1 MDAGELLLASG
12 TSEFSAN
19 AILMGDRID
28 LRALGSQQRYAG
40 GPLVLSV
47 RGGGAAV
54 LFRYGALCL
63 FDVKPLEEDAF
74 LRELQPR
81 VQNPSSDRERETLQV
96 RIDPDAKE
104 LMEGSCVL
112 LKDASAERLQIVADV
127 LCKSV
132 VLARYEQIVSQT
144 FDRIEPFAANLDTQ
158 GLSGKAASELL
169 KHLGS
174 TLLME
179 QQMVGRLQ
187 LDDTPELLWDH
198 PTLER
203 LFLRVR
209 DEFELVERAK
219 AVNRKLELIS
229 RTVQTALELLQT
241 GRSHRVEWYIV
252 GLICFEILLTLFEK
266 LWGVTH

>member
-1 MDAGELLLASG
+1 
-12 TSEFSAN
+12 
-19 AILMGDRID
+19 
-28 LRALGSQQRYAG
+28 
-40 GPLVLSV
+40 
-47 RGGGAAV
+47 
-54 LFRYGALCL
+54 
-63 FDVKPLEEDAF
+63 
-74 LRELQPR
+74 
-81 VQNPSSDRERETLQV
+81 
-96 RIDPDAKE
+96 
-104 LMEGSCVL
+104 
-112 LKDASAERLQIVADV
+112 
-127 LCKSV
+127 
-132 VLARYEQIVSQT
+132 
-144 FDRIEPFAANLDTQ
+144 
-158 GLSGKAASELL
+158 
-169 KHLGS
+169 
-174 TLLME
+174 ME